1 MQEQFQYISSGKIP
15 QTIVV
20 IIEGDF
26 ENGNTFRPGDD
37 LTITGLLTYRY
48 NTKLRKDAV
57 LPLQLVIYSNT
68 IVVQKANKSNF
79 NDELS

>member
-15 QTIVV
+15 QTIIV

-26 ENGNTFRPGDD
+26 ENGGIFRPGDD

-48 NTKLRKDAV
+48 IKLKKDFIV
-57 LPLQLVIYSNT
+57 PLQLVIYSNN
-68 IVVQKANKSNF
+68 IVVQKANK
-79 NDELS
+79 